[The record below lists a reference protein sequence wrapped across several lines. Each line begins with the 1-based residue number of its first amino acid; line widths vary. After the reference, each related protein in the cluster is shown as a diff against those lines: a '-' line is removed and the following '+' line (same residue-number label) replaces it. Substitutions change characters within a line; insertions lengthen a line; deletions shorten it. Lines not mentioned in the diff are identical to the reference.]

1 MKGLDAVLN
10 NSPGKR
16 PVFRNYFWAGTFAVV
31 LACALLFLL
40 GGNNWNPIV
49 YDRSHRWSDGLYF
62 APLFYGFLQS
72 FGHSNLQHMLLNMLC
87 FLIVGL
93 YLERRTGTLKLL
105 LLVIAFAF
113 LSTGITAA
121 NSGGVG
127 SIGYSGVN
135 FAFYFYIIV
144 EFISLAARKETRNKQ
159 NMILGALILALIYL
173 AMCFNGGTTSFGFE
187 WYPYDLLHNMGHTG
201 GAFAGIVVGLI
212 VQVAKLQ
219 TEKKNSASCGK

>member
-1 MKGLDAVLN
+1 M
-10 NSPGKR
+10 
-16 PVFRNYFWAGTFAVV
+16 
-31 LACALLFLL
+31 
-40 GGNNWNPIV
+40 
-49 YDRSHRWSDGLYF
+49 
-62 APLFYGFLQS
+62 
-72 FGHSNLQHMLLNMLC
+72 
-87 FLIVGL
+87 
-93 YLERRTGTLKLL
+93 
-105 LLVIAFAF
+105 
-113 LSTGITAA
+113 
-121 NSGGVG
+121 
-127 SIGYSGVN
+127 N

-187 WYPYDLLHNMGHTG
+187 WYPYDLLNNMGHTG